1 MEQIVG
7 ICGLWQC
14 FPMCDAISIDED
26 AALPTN
32 CGKISEHT
40 KTFSGKFV
48 MVWKKGNWKFVFRV
62 KLAPEGIWQQQFHW
76 VRPFSFCTYIRVSGG
91 VKYIYNELNYTDW
104 SSST

>member
-14 FPMCDAISIDED
+14 FPMGDAISIDED

-48 MVWKKGNWKFVFRV
+48 MVIVKKR
-62 KLAPEGIWQQQFHW
+62 KLEICF
-76 VRPFSFCTYIRVSGG
+76 
-91 VKYIYNELNYTDW
+91 
-104 SSST
+104 